1 MARQSKPKLDSHR
14 LERTSFVDIVV
25 GTIIY
30 PEDVF
35 PIVSGVTHDALCDL
49 DAFEHAPAA
58 PFAARLICSGV
69 AEITFGIRVKGFR
82 RRYTSPTSVF

>member
-35 PIVSGVTHDALCDL
+35 SPIVRGATHDALCDL
-49 DAFEHAPAA
+49 DAFEYAPAA
-58 PFAARLICSGV
+58 PFAA
-69 AEITFGIRVKGFR
+69 
-82 RRYTSPTSVF
+82 